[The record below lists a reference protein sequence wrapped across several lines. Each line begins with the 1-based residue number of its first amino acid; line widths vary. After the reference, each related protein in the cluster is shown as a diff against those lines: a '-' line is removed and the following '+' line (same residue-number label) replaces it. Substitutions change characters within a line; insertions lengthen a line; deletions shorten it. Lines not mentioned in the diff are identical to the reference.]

1 MGTDTKILICLMQ
14 KQVVGQYVHY
24 LIAIDLIALKKEA
37 NSDNKHHIHKFY
49 MYVCIDL
56 ISLKKE
62 ANSDNKHHIHTFY
75 IYVCMINRY
84 MGLDRGQTLV
94 YTSAFNATMCIIL

>member
-37 NSDNKHHIHKFY
+37 NSG
-49 MYVCIDL
+49 
-56 ISLKKE
+56 
-62 ANSDNKHHIHTFY
+62 NKHHIHTFY